1 MTTSQKLAIRS
12 SEIRQRLNEIAGLET
27 DAVTDAIRAESE
39 GLRTEL
45 GAVEVQYRAALT
57 TEGAE
62 EHRIAGDFD
71 NGDGEPAEV
80 RALLSRVGIGDYL
93 RPAVAGIG
101 LSGAPVELA
110 SALKVSA
117 VGPSGGVAVPWTM
130 LAGPE
135 HRGAP
140 ERRAFTTTAQND
152 GPLVQRPILQRLF
165 GMGIMDALG
174 VRIDSVPTGMSEW
187 PIITA
192 GAAPDEKA
200 EGTAATDAV
209 VATIEEKTLK
219 PKRLTGEYEFTHEI
233 AASVPGIEA
242 ALRRDLAD
250 AVMARMSA
258 QIIDGDGTG
267 AKVRGFNT
275 AIAAPSDAG
284 ATAVY
289 ADYAGAHALAVD
301 GIHATMETEVTSVI
315 GVAVYQHAAGVYQ
328 AGSGESGS
336 EALRRRGM
344 RCMASPYV
352 GAAAN
357 TGQHKANFFHAA
369 GPNGGAMRGDSIAAV
384 WPTLEIV
391 RDIYSQA
398 SVGVVLTW
406 ISLWD
411 AYTAFRPD
419 AYKRLAFDVI

>member
-1 MTTSQKLAIRS
+1 
-12 SEIRQRLNEIAGLET
+12 
-27 DAVTDAIRAESE
+27 
-39 GLRTEL
+39 
-45 GAVEVQYRAALT
+45 
-57 TEGAE
+57 
-62 EHRIAGDFD
+62 
-71 NGDGEPAEV
+71 
-80 RALLSRVGIGDYL
+80 
-93 RPAVAGIG
+93 
-101 LSGAPVELA
+101 
-110 SALKVSA
+110 
-117 VGPSGGVAVPWTM
+117 
-130 LAGPE
+130 
-135 HRGAP
+135 
-140 ERRAFTTTAQND
+140 
-152 GPLVQRPILQRLF
+152 
-165 GMGIMDALG
+165 MGIMDTLG
-174 VRIDSVPTGMSEW
+174 VRIDSVPTGIFEW

-192 GAAPDEKA
+192 GVAPEEKA

-209 VATIEEKTLK
+209 AATIEEQTLK
-219 PKRLTGEYEFTHEI
+219 PKRLTGEYEFSHEI

-258 QIIDGDGTG
+258 QIIDGDNTG
-267 AKVRGFNT
+267 AKVRGFAT
-275 AIAAPSDAG
+275 AIGAPDDAA

-301 GIHATMETEVTSVI
+301 GIHATMETEVSSVI
-315 GVAVYQHAAGVYQ
+315 GVSVYQHAAGVYQ

-357 TGQHKANFFHAA
+357 SGQHKLNIFHAA

-391 RDIYSQA
+391 RDVYTAA

-406 ISLWD
+406 VSLWD

-419 AYKRLAFDVI
+419 AYVRVAFDVS